1 MSNLFEGTEERKLRK
16 LRPRQDAGMDML
28 RQRLRAGS
36 KRVVFAAPP
45 SFGKTLCAAHMI
57 AGALDRGKRVC
68 FVVPAIVLIEQTV
81 KAFEKEGIRDIGIIQ
96 GRHARTRPY
105 ARVQVASVQ
114 TLTRRKLPKVDLV
127 IWDEMHI
134 AYKAML
140 EILADEWKDVTAIG
154 LSGTPGTRGL
164 ANHWAD
170 IVVPATTAELME
182 EGWMAPYIVYA
193 PADEYEVDLSNVKS
207 VAGEYDERQTSA
219 VMSEKRIVANVVETW
234 LAKAVGLPTFLYG
247 VDCAHAQLLR
257 DQFLA
262 VGVPTGYIDGE
273 TPQEEREEIFAKLR
287 CGEVQIICS
296 VGTLI
301 LGVDEP
307 VWCIIDAA
315 PTRSKMRQAQKI
327 PRMLRLDPDGK
338 PKQAILL
345 DHASNTLRLGLVED
359 MRWDYLD
366 DGSKQSKEERDKQDA
381 EAPKPKKCK
390 RCNAVVPPRERKC
403 GVCGFEPPRINTVE
417 HVPGELVLMGSGH
430 KGKSGKDKFT
440 QQEKQQFYA
449 ELLGYA
455 EMHGKKPGWAWH
467 KTADKFGVHAT
478 GKPAPV
484 APSMETVNWIKS
496 QTIKW
501 IKGKEKAARIEAK
514 ASASAPWG
522 GLAQ

>member
-1 MSNLFEGTEERKLRK
+1 MTPNMFEGAEERKLRK

-68 FVVPAIVLIEQTV
+68 FIVPAIVLIEQTV
-81 KAFEKEGIRDIGIIQ
+81 KAFEKEGIHDIGIIQ

-182 EGWMAPYIVYA
+182 EGWMAPYIVYV

-234 LAKAVGLPTFLYG
+234 LSKAVGLPTFLYG

-262 VGVPTGYIDGE
+262 VGVPTAYIDGE

-287 CGEVQIICS
+287 RGEVQIICS

-366 DGSKQSKEERDKQDA
+366 DGSKQAKEEREKQDA

-417 HVPGELVLMGSGH
+417 HVPGELVLIGSGQ
-430 KGKSGKDKFT
+430 KGKSGKDTFT

-449 ELLGYA
+449 ELLGY
-455 EMHGKKPGWAWH
+455 MQIHNKKEGRAYFLF
-467 KTADKFGVHAT
+467 KEKFGVFPHS
-478 GKPAPV
+478 KPSPAP
-484 APSMETVNWIKS
+484 PSLDTEYFIQSRNIKYV
-496 QTIKW
+496 
-501 IKGKEKAARIEAK
+501 KGLKKAELKRVM
-514 ASASAPWG
+514 
-522 GLAQ
+522 AQ